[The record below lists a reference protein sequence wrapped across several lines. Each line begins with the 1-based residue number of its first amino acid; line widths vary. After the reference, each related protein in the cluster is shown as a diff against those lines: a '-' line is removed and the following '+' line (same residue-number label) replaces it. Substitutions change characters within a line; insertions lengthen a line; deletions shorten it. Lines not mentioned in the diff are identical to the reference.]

1 MRPSFSLFSARSTA
15 PGTVDTA
22 RPDGSGHRF
31 RPEVQGLRA
40 VAVLLV
46 VVYHLNPDLMPG
58 GYVGV
63 DVFFV
68 ISGFLITSLLYRE
81 ASGRG
86 RGLLG
91 GFYVGRGRRLRRGE
105 TVVLGWRGGVGREC

>member
-1 MRPSFSLFSARSTA
+1 
-15 PGTVDTA
+15 
-22 RPDGSGHRF
+22 
-31 RPEVQGLRA
+31 
-40 VAVLLV
+40 
-46 VVYHLNPDLMPG
+46 VYHLSPDLMPG

-86 RGLLG
+86 RVLLG
-91 GFYVGRGRRLRRGE
+91 RFYVRRVRRLLPAA
-105 TVVLGWRGGVGREC
+105 TVVLVAVGAVSLVFLPATQLAETAWQLLASVLSSAILSLVHPALDYLLAAPAPRSV